1 MTIITIVLMG
11 LMRVGD
17 SEDGHAPVALPLMM
31 VVSPLLVLTIARVG
45 TSLGALW
52 STRDVL
58 SRSRRTA
65 AVAVVAV
72 VAIVAIVAVVVV
84 VVAVIVVISNGSRSR

>member
-1 MTIITIVLMG
+1 MG

-17 SEDGHAPVALPLMM
+17 SEDGHAPMALPLMM

-72 VAIVAIVAVVVV
+72 VAIAAIVAVVVVVVV